1 MGICLNLLRT
11 LQYSQIRG
19 DNSNTMTPPGVC
31 CQASSV
37 VVLMMMVHAQLY
49 EKSFPI
55 TF

>member
-1 MGICLNLLRT
+1 MGICLNRLRT

-31 CQASSV
+31 CADDV
-37 VVLMMMVHAQLY
+37 QLY